1 MTYVGRPLRRA
12 EDVRFLTG
20 RARYLPDLEA
30 EGVVQAAF
38 ARSPYPHARV
48 VAVDA
53 GAASCAPGVVGVL
66 TGADLE
72 DVRPLPAGSIEDGV
86 VADAGHPVLARGSV
100 RYVGEPVALVLAES
114 RAAA

>member
-1 MTYVGRPLRRA
+1 VTYVGRPLRRA

-48 VAVDA
+48 VAVDT
-53 GAASCAPGVVGVL
+53 GAASSVPGVAG
-66 TGADLE
+66 GAWLSLRRCR
-72 DVRPLPAGSIEDGV
+72 VRRTEGGCCS
-86 VADAGHPVLARGSV
+86 
-100 RYVGEPVALVLAES
+100 
-114 RAAA
+114 